1 MLCAQTSYL
10 FSLFQMKWIYFRLY
24 TLFYSRDRPR
34 CAAHLRPPETVPD
47 DQAVEHGGPGL
58 CGHAGQVLGHGPQH
72 PPADQLQ
79 LPRQVQLLVAKRSDG
94 KCCYEGRPSLTM
106 TSSARTARPVPGA
119 PSTAAWACP
128 WPRRGRRWSW
138 GRQALT
144 HGRGQLALS
153 SEFRSS
159 SPQSMIM
166 KFFPS

>member
-1 MLCAQTSYL
+1 MN
-10 FSLFQMKWIYFRLY
+10 
-24 TLFYSRDRPR
+24 FYVCCSGDRPR

-79 LPRQVQLLVAKRSDG
+79 LPRQVQLVAKRSDG
-94 KCCYEGRPSLTM
+94 KHCDEGRPSLTM

-138 GRQALT
+138 GRQAPT
-144 HGRGQLALS
+144 HGRGQSALS

-159 SPQSMIM
+159 SLNLIHNIEILSIVETMCSSLVTM
-166 KFFPS
+166 